1 MELPSWLKP
10 LLAKFKE
17 FDAIFDGIKMLF
29 DTFASN
35 AADDVNAVVEVDCN
49 NDLVCISFSRNG
61 SSSCELLIIS
71 DAFDWSPP
79 FASADN
85 RPVAAV
91 ICIDDVD
98 DDLLYVLDVLPNL
111 TTVFSLFARD
121 DTKMGVLES
130 DGMSQMT
137 RMAIRANTEPN
148 KNGGPGKRC
157 FKIRK
162 DCLLKR
168 TNTFSPSNNCKHL
181 QCWRMWL
188 WHRHRRQHFH
198 HFVASNHSSWH

>member
-1 MELPSWLKP
+1 MELPSWFKP

-17 FDAIFDGIKMLF
+17 FDAIFDGINMLF
-29 DTFASN
+29 EAFVSN
-35 AADDVNAVVEVDCN
+35 AAAADDDDNVVVEVDCN
-49 NDLVCISFSRNG
+49 NDLLVCISFSRNG
-61 SSSCELLIIS
+61 SSSCELFIIS

-79 FASADN
+79 FASADK

-111 TTVFSLFARD
+111 TTVFSLLARD
-121 DTKMGVLES
+121 DNKMGVLES
-130 DGMSQMT
+130 DGMSQMM

-157 FKIRK
+157 F
-162 DCLLKR
+162 
-168 TNTFSPSNNCKHL
+168 
-181 QCWRMWL
+181 
-188 WHRHRRQHFH
+188 
-198 HFVASNHSSWH
+198 